1 MEPRDPDRR
10 HGDAAALR
18 RPEGV
23 KPRGG
28 GREGGV
34 ALVRVRLWPVM
45 LEVGDKARKRAAG
58 WTRGGLG
65 DPKETERWFC

>member
-28 GREGGV
+28 GRGAGGWGGFGTR
-34 ALVRVRLWPVM
+34 ALM
-45 LEVGDKARKRAAG
+45 ACDAG
-58 WTRGGLG
+58 GG
-65 DPKETERWFC
+65 

>member
-23 KPRGG
+23 KPRG
-28 GREGGV
+28 
-34 ALVRVRLWPVM
+34 
-45 LEVGDKARKRAAG
+45 VGDGFGTRALMACDAG
-58 WTRGGLG
+58 GG
-65 DPKETERWFC
+65 